1 MNAFTQWW
9 NERAQRE
16 QWILIAAGVV
26 ITLALIM
33 QLLITPILEERER
46 LDSQIATASEQLA
59 WMKAASEKIR
69 SQAPAS
75 VRSSSRSPQSTLTN
89 LGRRFNLSISRLEPV
104 GDQRLEAWINE
115 APYTQALRLLEAA
128 QQEGLQLLAVDLKQA
143 DEPGL
148 VQMRLR
154 VGS

>member
-26 ITLALIM
+26 IALALII
-33 QLLITPILEERER
+33 QLLITPILDERKR

-59 WMKAASEKIR
+59 WMQAASEKIR
-69 SQAPAS
+69 SQAPPSA
-75 VRSSSRSPQSTLTN
+75 RSTGRSPQSTLTN

-115 APYTQALRLLEAA
+115 APYSQALRLLEAA